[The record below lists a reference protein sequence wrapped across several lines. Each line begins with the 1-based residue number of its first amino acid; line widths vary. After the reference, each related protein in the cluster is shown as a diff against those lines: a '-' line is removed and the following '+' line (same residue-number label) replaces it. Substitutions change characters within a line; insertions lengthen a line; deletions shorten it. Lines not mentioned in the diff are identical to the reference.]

1 MNQIFDPKQIIE
13 LLATHEETLAKLYGV
28 YMGQF
33 PDRAFWEHLY
43 KDELVHASWLRT
55 IYNLSNQKKIYIDE
69 EIFNQAAI
77 DTSLDY
83 LKKLILEARSQT
95 QINALGISLDIE
107 QAMIEKKYFK
117 VFKTDSAEVQDI
129 MKRLETATLVHID
142 LVKKEL
148 ESANS
153 QVQP

>member
-1 MNQIFDPKQIIE
+1 MNQIFNPKQIIE

-28 YMGQF
+28 YMGQL
-33 PDRAFWEHLY
+33 PDRTFWEHLN

-83 LKKLILEARSQT
+83 LKKLILEAGSHT
-95 QINALGISLDIE
+95 QINALGLSLDIE

-148 ESANS
+148 ESVKS